1 MNNKGRFM
9 AHQRKLS
16 LLVITIAALGL
27 ASCSSPTASPSTS
40 PSPSVTPTSSPT
52 DTSASGIRLA
62 KNDLETEFLQVALAS
77 CELTKTKSLG
87 LYSSDENGSTMTY
100 FRPVESANLLFP
112 ENQISEDANGEAID
126 DIYNN
131 YLPALFDPCLLEKQA
146 ALSDDPNAELLE
158 HTVEKIGTNTYAWSQ
173 HHGGAN
179 LDTMY
184 YDVTDGLI
192 TRYSKVNGSAI
203 MTEVSYTDFS
213 GDLANYFVTA
223 YGY

>member
-16 LLVITIAALGL
+16 LLVITIAALSL

-52 DTSASGIRLA
+52 DTYQSEILLA
-62 KNDLETEFLQVALAS
+62 NNDLEEEFLQVALAS

-100 FRPVESANLLFP
+100 FRPVDSENLLFP
-112 ENQISEDANGEAID
+112 ENQISEGSKGDAID

-131 YLPALFDPCLLEKQA
+131 YLPALFDPCLLENQA
-146 ALSDDPNAELLE
+146 ALADDPNAELLE
-158 HTVEKIGTNTYAWSQ
+158 HTVEKIGTSTYAWSQ

-184 YDVTDGLI
+184 YDATDGLI
-192 TRYSKVNGSAI
+192 TRYSEVKGSAI
-203 MTEVSYTDFS
+203 MTEVSYSDFS

>member
-1 MNNKGRFM
+1 M
-9 AHQRKLS
+9 AHQRTLS
-16 LLVITIAALGL
+16 LLVLAIAALGL

-52 DTSASGIRLA
+52 DTYQSEILLA
-62 KNDLETEFLQVALAS
+62 NNDLEEEFLHFALAS

-100 FRPVESANLLFP
+100 FRPVDSENLLFP
-112 ENQISEDANGEAID
+112 ENQISEGSNGDAID

-131 YLPALFDPCLLEKQA
+131 YLPSLFDPCLLENQA
-146 ALSDDPNAELLE
+146 ALADDPNAELLE
-158 HTVEKIGTNTYAWSQ
+158 HTVEKIGTNTYVWSQ

-179 LDTMY
+179 LDKMY